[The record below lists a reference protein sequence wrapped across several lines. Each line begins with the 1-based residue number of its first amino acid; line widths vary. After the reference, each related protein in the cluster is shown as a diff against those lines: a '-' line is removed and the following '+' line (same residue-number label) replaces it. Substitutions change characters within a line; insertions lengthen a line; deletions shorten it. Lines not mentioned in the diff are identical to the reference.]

1 MSERFIRGLAR
12 LRWVV
17 LAVWLAIAVAAMFG
31 LPDLQAVVRKTEQKF
46 IPADSESVAAKQIM
60 ARIDPETTTKSSA
73 IIVYSRES
81 GLTDQDRRMA
91 GGQSRSAVC
100 SHRQRRL

>member
-31 LPDLQAVVRKTEQKF
+31 LPDLRLLSEDRTE
-46 IPADSESVAAKQIM
+46 IH
-60 ARIDPETTTKSSA
+60 SS
-73 IIVYSRES
+73 RF
-81 GLTDQDRRMA
+81 
-91 GGQSRSAVC
+91 
-100 SHRQRRL
+100 